1 MKKVVLFSS
10 NTKKRDSSST
20 CEVFPKWYEQW
31 DASSL
36 NNPDMEITLVVQL
49 NGRYFLDILNGAITK
64 APEKIKVVTLE
75 MDATIDDFIA
85 AIKACEPDIAVAM
98 PGPVS
103 GYDWNGIRDA
113 VIADG
118 LRNEGIECICYSLQ
132 TAVDCFDKCKT
143 HRFLHKPSLIS
154 FKSS

>member
-1 MKKVVLFSS
+1 MKKIVLFSS

-85 AIKACEPDIAVAM
+85 AIRA
-98 PGPVS
+98 
-103 GYDWNGIRDA
+103 
-113 VIADG
+113 
-118 LRNEGIECICYSLQ
+118 
-132 TAVDCFDKCKT
+132 
-143 HRFLHKPSLIS
+143 
-154 FKSS
+154 